1 MKDNNIHM
9 QHLLAI
15 VATLFTALSAFA
27 VEWCGIEEGN
37 WRSGPTL
44 SPEKLKGKVVLVC
57 RWDANHE
64 QSIESLPHVEALWKE
79 FRKRP
84 FAVIGSYRTDDT
96 RKKIIKIVLNNELT
110 YSIYLNARFV
120 DEPSTSDMPFY
131 YLVSPYGEVIH
142 QGSGFSEPEM
152 GELKSAVSNALAV
165 VSAPDSLCGDVKV
178 THFKKETAKLVRGK
192 NAEAAIARLKS
203 FASRKGPKGDEAR
216 ALLDSVERTRNAI
229 KNEIRNNVKLRPGL
243 ALIRLETLVKTWP
256 SEKEHCSKIMN
267 KLAESSDVKAAANF
281 RRALVSTDGKK
292 PNGSKNAA
300 KAALPSLRSK
310 FPGVAREIAELLV
323 ASDYVACENVPD
335 ININFET
342 PIIIIG
348 DDKFIEKT
356 KNALSLIENG
366 SSDIYEMVTNYV
378 SVIRRGKASGMRASD
393 PLPTYKVGQVTADSN
408 LHWYASTIVH
418 DANHSKL
425 YNDHL
430 KKFGGPVP
438 RDIWGGREPE
448 NSCLSVQEEFL
459 KAVQAPNQLIEHTRR
474 MRNVDYFSSKAK
486 KTW

>member
-1 MKDNNIHM
+1 M

-15 VATLFTALSAFA
+15 VATLFTAMSVFA
-27 VEWCGIEEGN
+27 VEWCSIEEDN

-110 YSIYLNARFV
+110 YSIYLNARLV
-120 DEPSTSDMPFY
+120 DEPSTSDVPFY

-165 VSAPDSLCGDVKV
+165 VSAPGSLCGDVKV
-178 THFKKETAKLVRGK
+178 THFKKEAAKLVRWK
-192 NAEAAIARLKS
+192 NAEAVVARLKS
-203 FASRKGPKGDEAR
+203 FASKKGPKAEEAR
-216 ALLDSVERTRNAI
+216 AILDSVEHTRNAI
-229 KNEIRNNVKLRPGL
+229 KDEIRSNVKLRPGL
-243 ALIRLETLVKTWP
+243 ALVRLETLVNTWP
-256 SEKEHCSKIMN
+256 SEKEHCSKILN
-267 KLAESSDVKAAANF
+267 KLAESSDVEAAANL
-281 RRALVSTDGKK
+281 RRALIPEDGKK
-292 PNGSKNAA
+292 QKGGKNAA
-300 KAALPSLRSK
+300 ANAAMPFLRSK

-323 ASDYVACENVPD
+323 ACDHIACENVPD

-348 DDKFIEKT
+348 DGKFIEKT
-356 KNALSLIENG
+356 KDALSLIEKG
-366 SSDIYEMVTNYV
+366 SPDIYEMVTNYI
-378 SVIRRGKASGMRASD
+378 SVIRCGRTSGMDAKR
-393 PLPTYKVGQVTADSN
+393 PLPTFRVGTTADSN

-430 KKFGGPVP
+430 NKFGGPVP
-438 RDIWGGREPE
+438 SNIWTGREAE

-459 KAVQAPNQLIEHTRR
+459 KAIHASNNKIKHVRK
-474 MRNVDYFSSKAK
+474 MRNVDYFSSKVK
-486 KTW
+486 RTW